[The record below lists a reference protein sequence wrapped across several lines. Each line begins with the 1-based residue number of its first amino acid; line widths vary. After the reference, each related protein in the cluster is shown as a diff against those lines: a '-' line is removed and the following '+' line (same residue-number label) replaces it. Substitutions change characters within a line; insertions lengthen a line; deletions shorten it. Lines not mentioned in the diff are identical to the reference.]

1 MSLYNEW
8 TELVVDFVQTKG
20 EKAFWSEYSAVEERI
35 YRKVLA
41 NANETIEFK
50 ISSFAE
56 EMDTTPQFIMGFLDG
71 INESLKETL
80 DIESMD
86 ENSEVEMKID
96 LEKLYFNMLDVK
108 ADYLYT
114 LPQWDS
120 IFSEEKR
127 KEIKKNLNDSKTV
140 RNEEKI
146 GRNDLCPCGSGKK
159 YKKCHGAK
167 GNQAAE

>member
-20 EKAFWSEYSAVEERI
+20 EKAFWAEYSAVEERI

-41 NANETIEFK
+41 NANETIKFK
-50 ISSFAE
+50 ISNFAE

-80 DIESMD
+80 ELEPMD
-86 ENSEVEMKID
+86 ENSDVEMNID

-127 KEIKKNLNDSKTV
+127 KEIKKNLTDSKTV

-146 GRNDLCPCGSGKK
+146 GRNDPCPCGSGKK

-167 GNQAAE
+167 GNQATN